1 MLTWPDEGHSN
12 GQVVL
17 DRGDIMLPMKDY
29 VTDPITLT
37 VERGYVTRIQGGLQA
52 EVLRDYMASYEDP
65 EAYAVS
71 HIGWGLQP
79 RAHWSMLGHYGKETH
94 IGMDARAFE
103 GNFLWS
109 MGPNNEA
116 GGQRTTACHIDIPMR
131 HCTVT
136 LDDRAVVIDGARRPP
151 QGADMT
157 TTVPAGDI
165 SAYARQ
171 GFGTPLPLKAPFGLL
186 IIDFV
191 NGFADPGVFGGGNIP
206 QAIERTRTL
215 LAHAREQGWP
225 VAHSRIVFSDDDADS
240 NIFCLKV
247 PGMLTL
253 KEDSHNSAIVPQLAP
268 APGEYV
274 VRKSTPSAFY
284 GTMLAPWL
292 AQRGVQTLVVAG
304 CVTSGCVRASVVD
317 AMQAGFRPLVVSDCC
332 GDRALG
338 PHEANLFDMAQKYAA
353 VMPLDQAL
361 ADIGALAA

>member
-1 MLTWPDEGHSN
+1 M
-12 GQVVL
+12 
-17 DRGDIMLPMKDY
+17 
-29 VTDPITLT
+29 
-37 VERGYVTRIQGGLQA
+37 
-52 EVLRDYMASYEDP
+52 
-65 EAYAVS
+65 
-71 HIGWGLQP
+71 
-79 RAHWSMLGHYGKETH
+79 TH
-94 IGMDARAFE
+94 
-103 GNFLWS
+103 
-109 MGPNNEA
+109 
-116 GGQRTTACHIDIPMR
+116 
-131 HCTVT
+131 
-136 LDDRAVVIDGARRPP
+136 
-151 QGADMT
+151 
-157 TTVPAGDI
+157 TVPAGDI

-191 NGFADPGVFGGGNIP
+191 NGFADPAVFGGGNIP
-206 QAIERTRTL
+206 PAIERTRTL

-225 VAHSRIVFSDDDADS
+225 VAHSRIVFADDDADS

-268 APGEYV
+268 VPGEYV

-317 AMQAGFRPLVVSDCC
+317 AMQAGLRPLVVSDCC

-353 VMPLDQAL
+353 VMPLEQAL
-361 ADIGALAA
+361 ADIAALPGAAR